1 MSAGRKAKITETIL
15 RDAHQSLMA
24 TRMRIED
31 MLAVAD
37 ELDAVGFHSLEVW
50 GGATFDTA
58 LRFLDEDP
66 WERLRRLKFRIRNTP
81 LQMLLRGQNLVGY
94 RHYPDDV
101 VSAFCERAVK
111 NGIDI
116 IRIFDALNDVRNM
129 RVAIEA
135 TKRAG
140 GHAQGTVV
148 YTLSPVHDTEH
159 YLGIARELKE
169 AGVDSLCIKDMAGLI
184 GPYQAA
190 ELVTRL
196 KKEIGLPIA
205 LHTHYT
211 SGLASMSY
219 LKAIECGVDVVDTA
233 LSALSMG
240 SSQPPTESLVA
251 ALQGTEYDTGIDME
265 ALSSINRHFAEAKK
279 KYADVLAPINVNPE
293 ILAYQVPGGM
303 ISNLRSQLQQQGYAD
318 KLQEVFEEVPRVRA
332 DLGYPPL
339 VTPMSQIVGTQA
351 VFNVVTGERY
361 KVKSKE
367 IRDYVKGLYG
377 RPPAPIAEEVRKQII
392 DDEEVFEGRPADLLE
407 PMLDAAR
414 EEIKEYARS
423 EEDVLSYIMFPAY
436 AKAFFEKRE
445 QKAAQ

>member
-1 MSAGRKAKITETIL
+1 
-15 RDAHQSLMA
+15 
-24 TRMRIED
+24 
-31 MLAVAD
+31 
-37 ELDAVGFHSLEVW
+37 
-50 GGATFDTA
+50 
-58 LRFLDEDP
+58 
-66 WERLRRLKFRIRNTP
+66 
-81 LQMLLRGQNLVGY
+81 MLLRGQNLVGY

-101 VSAFCERAVK
+101 VTAFCELAVR

-129 RVAIEA
+129 RTAIEA
-135 TKRAG
+135 TKKAG

-148 YTLSPVHDTEH
+148 FTLSPVHDTEH

-169 AGVDSLCIKDMAGLI
+169 AGVDSICIKDMAGLM
-184 GPYQAA
+184 GPYQAS
-190 ELVTRL
+190 ELVSRL
-196 KKEIGLPIA
+196 KKEIGLPVA
-205 LHTHYT
+205 VHTHYT
-211 SGLASMSY
+211 AGLGSMSY
-219 LKAIECGVDVVDTA
+219 LKAIEAGADVVDTA
-233 LSALSMG
+233 LSALALG

-251 ALQGTEYDTGIDME
+251 ALQGTEYDTGLDLE
-265 ALSSINRHFAEAKK
+265 ALSRINRHFESVKP
-279 KYADVLAPINVNPE
+279 KYKDHLAPIRVNPE
-293 ILAYQVPGGM
+293 ILSYQVPGGM
-303 ISNLRSQLQQQGYAD
+303 ISNLRSQLNELGHGD

-392 DDEEVFEGRPADLLE
+392 GDEEVYEGRPADLLE
-407 PMLDAAR
+407 PMLESAR
-414 EEIKEYARS
+414 EEIKEYART
-423 EEDVLSYIMFPAY
+423 EEDVLSYILFPAY

-445 QKAAQ
+445 KGLTK